1 MIVKPASVKCD
12 AAVAAG
18 ARIIIWIAGEL
29 TSARGEH
36 KRGCAARVEIGQLFY
51 QARLLIILVVDVC

>member
-1 MIVKPASVKCD
+1 MKSD

-18 ARIIIWIAGEL
+18 ARIIIRIAGEL
-29 TSARGEH
+29 ASARGEH
-36 KRGCAARVEIGQLFY
+36 KRRCAARVEIGQLLH